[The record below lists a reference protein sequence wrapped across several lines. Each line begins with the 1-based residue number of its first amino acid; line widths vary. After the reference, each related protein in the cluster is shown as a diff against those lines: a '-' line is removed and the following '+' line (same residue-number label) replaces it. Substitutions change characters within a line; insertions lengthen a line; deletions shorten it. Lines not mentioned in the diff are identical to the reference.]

1 MPGIGRDGYVLDVRA
16 DLFSH
21 LATRTV
27 APLLPEC
34 RTQTD
39 QRPNPLFEISGK
51 RHGMVVQAI
60 ASIPGREFCWS
71 VQFLTDQHDAVVRAL
86 DTLLL
91 GF

>member
-1 MPGIGRDGYVLDVRA
+1 MVACSTFGLISFPISRPERWRRCCRNA
-16 DLFSH
+16 APKPINDL
-21 LATRTV
+21 
-27 APLLPEC
+27 
-34 RTQTD
+34 
-39 QRPNPLFEISGK
+39 NPLFKISGK
-51 RHGMVVQAI
+51 RHGMVAQAI